1 MVTIANN
8 HLLDRGVSSVKRTIN
23 NLKYKSLD
31 FVGGYINNL
40 DNKRKI
46 VDVDGIKIGILAYTY
61 GINYYEEDDLLD
73 NYGYLTNY
81 LCSSNSKNF
90 KKIKNSVVA
99 DFDYLKSKKVDL
111 IIVLPHYGT
120 QFSNEVDDYQRIWN
134 KIFLN
139 NGADIIL
146 GDHSHRV
153 QPILWNNNSL
163 IVNSPGNYVNSYIK
177 HDGYISMMVKIYV
190 DRNKK
195 NILATSII
203 PLLVINDGTKYT
215 AVSVYDGLKK
225 RKFSSY
231 IDRLNYAN
239 YKVTDV
245 SMNYKISN
253 YNLEEEYFYFKDG
266 YRKNN
271 KYKFSLTD
279 NDKKSTMYNLID
291 NSNSICF
298 IGDSITEG
306 TLNNYY
312 PWYQPLVSL
321 FSNKKVINFSKGG
334 YTTFDIINDYSSQLK
349 NSSCELVVINI
360 GTNDIRYNLTS
371 SSIYY
376 KNIKKIVSFLD
387 NKDIILMAP
396 WRTTDSDKKLYVNRR
411 EKKNLYVEYDGKLKK
426 MAASSDRIYFIDGN
440 KYIKEAIEYMGEDTY
455 LLDGVHPNNTVGIQ
469 LYSYATMR

>member
-1 MVTIANN
+1 
-8 HLLDRGVSSVKRTIN
+8 
-23 NLKYKSLD
+23 
-31 FVGGYINNL
+31 
-40 DNKRKI
+40 
-46 VDVDGIKIGILAYTY
+46 
-61 GINYYEEDDLLD
+61 
-73 NYGYLTNY
+73 
-81 LCSSNSKNF
+81 
-90 KKIKNSVVA
+90 
-99 DFDYLKSKKVDL
+99 
-111 IIVLPHYGT
+111 
-120 QFSNEVDDYQRIWN
+120 
-134 KIFLN
+134 
-139 NGADIIL
+139 
-146 GDHSHRV
+146 
-153 QPILWNNNSL
+153 
-163 IVNSPGNYVNSYIK
+163 
-177 HDGYISMMVKIYV
+177 
-190 DRNKK
+190 
-195 NILATSII
+195 
-203 PLLVINDGTKYT
+203 
-215 AVSVYDGLKK
+215 
-225 RKFSSY
+225 
-231 IDRLNYAN
+231 
-239 YKVTDV
+239 
-245 SMNYKISN
+245 MNYKISN